1 MLLTMYTGSLATTC
15 KELKQNSLM
24 DVIPYL
30 LLPYKQEAMH
40 ACLQTTVFKRLYTWL
55 KYSSFLFYILLF
67 TFYAKLTKNY
77 ASFSNMKRSSE
88 FLSASKIYGTNNVKC
103 FFFFF
108 KSAVPDLIIQ
118 NYSQTSLRAELRD
131 NLSPSKRKRE
141 RRESRDLWKEKLV
154 MLWAVKTHSN
164 LEDVWHYICFDSS
177 LHL

>member
-108 KSAVPDLIIQ
+108 QKCCPGS
-118 NYSQTSLRAELRD
+118 YH
-131 NLSPSKRKRE
+131 SKLFSDITESWIKRQSVSKQEKE
-141 RRESRDLWKEKLV
+141 REKG
-154 MLWAVKTHSN
+154 
-164 LEDVWHYICFDSS
+164 I
-177 LHL
+177 